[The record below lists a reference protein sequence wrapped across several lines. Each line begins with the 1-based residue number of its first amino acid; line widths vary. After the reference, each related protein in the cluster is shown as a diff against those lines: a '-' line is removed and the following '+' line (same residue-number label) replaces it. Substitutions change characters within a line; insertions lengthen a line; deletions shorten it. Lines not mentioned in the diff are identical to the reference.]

1 MVFVLTCAQQIK
13 NHSHFKLFIF
23 LYLFLTKSS
32 VLYLNNVLMID
43 VCVKQAKMFLVVF
56 FFFRVLTMP
65 QFFFR
70 LYLN

>member
-1 MVFVLTCAQQIK
+1 MLTCAQQIK

-43 VCVKQAKMFLVVF
+43 IFVKQAKMFLVVC
-56 FFFRVLTMP
+56 FFRVLTMP
-65 QFFFR
+65 QCFFR